1 MSRVRRALV
10 LAAWMLTG
18 AAEGAELAVVVD
30 DLGYSLERAE
40 RVLALPGPVTVALL
54 PFAPATPAIAGRARQ
69 SGHEIILHQPMEALP
84 SSRVTPLPGMLT
96 ADMSAERFEKLMG
109 AALDAV
115 PGIVGVNNHTGSRLT
130 QDPAAMRRLMGLLGG
145 RGLLFLDSRTTA
157 ATVAYAMA
165 REARIPA
172 VQRDVFLDHEPHP
185 PAIAAEFRR
194 ALTIA
199 RRQGHAVVIAHPY
212 AASLAFLEQALAAL
226 PPDVTMVS
234 LSRLADRGPATLA
247 RHQSPGSRHRSLGQ

>member
-1 MSRVRRALV
+1 MSRVIAFV
-10 LAAWMLTG
+10 AAWMLTG
-18 AAEGAELAVVVD
+18 PVMAAELAVVVD

-54 PFAPATPAIAGRARQ
+54 PFAPATPAIAGRARD

-96 ADMSAERFEKLMG
+96 ADMSAERFETLMA

-130 QDPAAMRRLMGLLGG
+130 QDPAAMRRLMSFLGG
-145 RGLLFLDSRTTA
+145 RGLLFLDSRTTL

-172 VQRDVFLDHEPHP
+172 VQRDVFLDHEPYP
-185 PAIAAEFRR
+185 RAIAAEFQR
-194 ALTIA
+194 ALGIA
-199 RRQGHAVVIAHPY
+199 RRQGHAVLIAHPY
-212 AASLAFLEQALAAL
+212 AASLGFLEEALAAL
-226 PPDVTMVS
+226 PPDVKVVS
-234 LSRLADRGPATLA
+234 LSRLADRGPVTLA
-247 RHQSPGSRHRSLGQ
+247 RRENPGSPHRSLGQ

>member
-1 MSRVRRALV
+1 MSRVIAFV
-10 LAAWMLTG
+10 VAWMLTG
-18 AAEGAELAVVVD
+18 PVMAAELAVVVD

-54 PFAPATPAIAGRARQ
+54 PFAPATPAIAGRARE

-96 ADMSAERFEKLMG
+96 ADMSAERLETLMA

-115 PGIVGVNNHTGSRLT
+115 PGSVGVNNHTGSRLT
-130 QDPAAMRRLMGLLGG
+130 QDPIAMRRLMGFLGG

-165 REARIPA
+165 QEARIPA
-172 VQRDVFLDHEPHP
+172 VQRDVFLDHEPYP
-185 PAIAAEFRR
+185 RAIAAEFQR
-194 ALTIA
+194 ALGIA
-199 RRQGHAVVIAHPY
+199 RRQGHAVLIAHPY
-212 AASLAFLEQALAAL
+212 AASLGFLEEALAAL
-226 PPDVTMVS
+226 PPDVRVVS
-234 LSRLADRGPATLA
+234 LSRLADRGPVTLA
-247 RHQSPGSRHRSLGQ
+247 RRENPGSRHRSLGQ